1 MRTVV
6 RSGILR
12 RRQFEP
18 DFVNETYQLF
28 KSDTCGFCH
37 RVRHYLAGAGWDIPL
52 RDTMREPAASRELI
66 EGGGRSTV
74 PCLRIDR
81 GGEVSW
87 LYESLDII
95 EYLES
100 HRAAAIC

>member
-1 MRTVV
+1 MRTAV
-6 RSGILR
+6 RSGILL
-12 RRQFEP
+12 RRQFKP
-18 DFVNETYQLF
+18 DFMIETYQLF

-37 RVRHYLAGAGWDIPL
+37 RVRHYLAGIGWDIPL
-52 RDTMREPAASRELI
+52 RDTMHEPAANRELI

-81 GGEVSW
+81 DGELSW

-100 HRAAAIC
+100 RRAAAIG